1 MSLKSH
7 LFIAFVISLV
17 FLAGFSIVAIFISDK
32 KIIDFDSD
40 IISVIQGWESPTL
53 TVFMKFFTFIGS
65 APCVVIISLI
75 LLFILYKLLKHRLEL
90 ILFTSA
96 VVGSAIL
103 NGVLKQIF
111 HRVRPDLHRLIDI
124 AGYSFPSGHAMN
136 AFTVYG
142 MITFLLWRHIPIR
155 LGRIILILISMFFI
169 LSIGISRIYLG
180 VHYPSDIIGGYLASG
195 FWLAIAIWFFQLYKD
210 KQYNRK
216 HPANEGK

>member
-1 MSLKSH
+1 MMSLKSH

-111 HRVRPDLHRLIDI
+111 HRVRPDLHRP
-124 AGYSFPSGHAMN
+124 APPRVS
-136 AFTVYG
+136 
-142 MITFLLWRHIPIR
+142 RR
-155 LGRIILILISMFFI
+155 LRPRPVRRS
-169 LSIGISRIYLG
+169 
-180 VHYPSDIIGGYLASG
+180 P
-195 FWLAIAIWFFQLYKD
+195 
-210 KQYNRK
+210 RK
-216 HPANEGK
+216 PDSTNHSPRLRRRR